1 MAPSLAHLIT
11 CDYGQSMMNS
21 LKAISE
27 KCGVECNSVNKY
39 EICARNIIADMG
51 KYPDNTKVEL

>member
-21 LKAISE
+21 PKAISE
-27 KCGVECNSVNKY
+27 KYGVECNSVNKY
-39 EICARNIIADMG
+39 EICARDIIADMG
-51 KYPDNTKVEL
+51 KYPDNEG